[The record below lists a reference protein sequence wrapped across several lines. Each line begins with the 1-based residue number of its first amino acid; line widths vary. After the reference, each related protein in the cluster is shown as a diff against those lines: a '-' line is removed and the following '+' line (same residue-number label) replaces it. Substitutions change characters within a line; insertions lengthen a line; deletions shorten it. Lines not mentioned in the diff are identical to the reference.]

1 MANTIK
7 THARR
12 YEVGDLIKIDSTK
25 DTVAAY
31 IEADHDKNTG
41 DREIWRT
48 IRSVHTTQDGT
59 LLNVTVNLGYH
70 DYVVLEHEIV
80 DFIKSFYCR
89 RSRSLLG
96 FDLERRTP

>member
-1 MANTIK
+1 MANTM
-7 THARR
+7 R

-31 IEADHDKNTG
+31 IEADHDG
-41 DREIWRT
+41 DREIWRP

-80 DFIKSFYCR
+80 DFIKS
-89 RSRSLLG
+89 RSKPSRLL
-96 FDLERRTP
+96 DLRQ